1 MALERHRR
9 VSDSV
14 LGGGTWSGDSPAS
27 SQRPRNCGVCLRV
40 LLGGPWLNCAVIS
53 SWDVADVLFRRRHT
67 ALPVQVLSR
76 LGSDGLLD
84 SEKPHLA
91 FGLFLPVPL
100 DHGPH
105 QLPGPRGF
113 HRDASK
119 CRMVIVIPSTLHL
132 GRSTIESSLSK
143 ALHLVEKFV
152 VVVVVVHFGEALWGF
167 VD

>member
-105 QLPGPRGF
+105 QLPGPRGIPQGRLEVPDGDCNSVHSAPGQEY
-113 HRDASK
+113 HRKQSLQSLTFSRDLCCCCCCCSFW
-119 CRMVIVIPSTLHL
+119 
-132 GRSTIESSLSK
+132 GSSL
-143 ALHLVEKFV
+143 
-152 VVVVVVHFGEALWGF
+152 GIC
-167 VD
+167 

>member
-1 MALERHRR
+1 M
-9 VSDSV
+9 VWGFS
-14 LGGGTWSGDSPAS
+14 AS
-27 SQRPRNCGVCLRV
+27 SQRPRNCSVCLRV
-40 LLGGPWLNCAVIS
+40 LLGGPSLNCAVIS
-53 SWDVADVLFRRRHT
+53 ADVLFRRRHT

-132 GRSTIESSLSK
+132 GRSTIKSNLSK
-143 ALHLVEKFV
+143 ALHLAEIFAVV
-152 VVVVVVHFGEALWGF
+152 VVVVVVHFGKALWGF